1 MVIAARRFNIYLQ
14 ILLSS
19 LLLSSCKSMEKKQL
33 SILAV
38 HLETKDLPDHVEQVL
53 ISRDRPFSLNVQK
66 EAFLTQNDIA
76 QAQVIDVVGG
86 FALRLQFDHQG
97 AWLLEQASGGSPGKH
112 LAIFSQ
118 FIVPPE
124 NKLNTGRWLAGPRMN
139 KRITDG
145 VLVFTPDATR
155 EEAEKIA
162 LGLNNVAKSLGKA
175 PPGSDK

>member
-14 ILLSS
+14 ILLFS
-19 LLLSSCKSMEKKQL
+19 LLLTSCKSLEKKQL
-33 SILAV
+33 AV
-38 HLETKDLPDHVEQVL
+38 LEIHLETKDIPEHVEQVI
-53 ISRDRPFSLNVQK
+53 ISRDRPFSLNVLKQP
-66 EAFLTQNDIA
+66 FLIQNDIA

-97 AWLLEQASGGSPGKH
+97 AWLLEETSGGNPGKH

-145 VLVFTPDATR
+145 VLVFTPDTTR
-155 EEAEKIA
+155 EEAENIA

-175 PPGSDK
+175 PKSDK